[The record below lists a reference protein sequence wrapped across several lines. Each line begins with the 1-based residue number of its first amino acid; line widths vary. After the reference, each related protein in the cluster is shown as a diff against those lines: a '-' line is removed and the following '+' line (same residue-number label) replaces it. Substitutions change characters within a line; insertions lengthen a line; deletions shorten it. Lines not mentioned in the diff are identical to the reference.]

1 MKNGTIMN
9 KINLIIPAAGEA
21 TRLKPLSNN
30 TSKIMVRVN
39 GKPCLD
45 YIIEQANK
53 LGDVQEIVIVD
64 GKFDDV
70 REYCSLKHPEVTF
83 IKQENLNGPR
93 PAIALGFTKIENDLP
108 TVVWLGDAIIL
119 EDNLPLGEDFLLCK
133 QVDNHSSWCMWD
145 GSDYYNKPDQ
155 TVNDSV
161 ALVGLYSFSDGEQA
175 KYSFQSVNSYD
186 ISDALEN
193 YTDKHIK
200 RFQRVLTN
208 EWYDI
213 GTLSVYHETCGK
225 LLRLKSRAFNNI
237 SFNDEL
243 GTVTKSPDYH
253 DKHSVDTLNSER
265 LWYKNITAEQSLL
278 VPRVIPHENDLIMS
292 YESGSLLSDLMLY
305 ENLSESNWSFII
317 DKLFRIKLKYFSE
330 PLNRVLEDDFSTL
343 AKSIWI
349 DKTEERLDQ
358 TTFDKK
364 ERETLNEIAIKIHR
378 NTTPVQTHHGDL
390 HFGNVLY
397 NHYTN
402 QFKLI
407 DPRGNYGGVNSTL
420 GDNYYD
426 WCKLAHDLYHGYSAI
441 VANVKQNKIVKKV
454 FIEKLKEYKLPIND
468 IVDGGLLLL
477 ATCIP
482 LHYDDSDRQKR
493 ISKYVSKTLKQNK

>member
-1 MKNGTIMN
+1 MN

-39 GKPCLD
+39 GKPCID
-45 YIIEQANK
+45 YIIEQASK
-53 LGDVQEIVIVD
+53 LGDLQEIVVVD

-70 REYCSLKHPEVTF
+70 REYCSHKHPNIKF
-83 IKQENLNGPR
+83 IKQETLNGPR
-93 PAIALGFTKIENDLP
+93 PAIALGFTKIEKDIP
-108 TVVWLGDAIIL
+108 TVIWLGDAIIL
-119 EDNLPLGEDFLLCK
+119 EDNLPLGKDFLLCK
-133 QVDNHSSWCMWD
+133 TVDNHSSWCMWD
-145 GSDYYNKPDQ
+145 GSDYYNKPDK
-155 TVNDSV
+155 NISSAD

-175 KYSFQSVNSYD
+175 KHSFQSVNGYD
-186 ISDALEN
+186 ISNALEN
-193 YTDKHIK
+193 YTEKHVE
-200 RFQRVLTN
+200 RFKKVLTN

-243 GTVTKSPDYH
+243 GVVTKSPDYH
-253 DKHSVDTLNSER
+253 NKHSVETLNAER
-265 LWYKNITAEQSLL
+265 LWYKNITSEQSLL
-278 VPRVIPHENDLIMS
+278 VPRVIPHKNNLIMS

-330 PLNRVLEDDFSTL
+330 PLNQILENDFSEL
-343 AKSIWI
+343 SKKLWI

-358 TTFDKK
+358 SPFDKK
-364 ERETLNEIAIKIHR
+364 QCEILNEIAIKIHKK
-378 NTTPVQTHHGDL
+378 TIPVQTHHGDL
-390 HFGNVLY
+390 HFGNILY

-407 DPRGNYGGVNSTL
+407 DPRGNYGGYISTL

-426 WCKLAHDLYHGYSAI
+426 WCKLAHDLYHGYSSI
-441 VANVKQNKIVKKV
+441 VANVKQNEIVKKIFV
-454 FIEKLKEYKLPIND
+454 EKLKEYKLPIND

-482 LHYDDSDRQKR
+482 LHYDDSDRQDR
-493 ISKYVSKTLKQNK
+493 IKTYVKNILKQKQNEK